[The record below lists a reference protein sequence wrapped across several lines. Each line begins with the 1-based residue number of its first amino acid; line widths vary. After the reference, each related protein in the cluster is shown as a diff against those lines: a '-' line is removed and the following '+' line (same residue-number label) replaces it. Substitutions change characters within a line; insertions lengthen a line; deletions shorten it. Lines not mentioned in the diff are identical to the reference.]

1 MRLYTDV
8 LSALFYARD
17 PVTVARDLLGKLLVR
32 ELDGQAL
39 VGRIVETEAY
49 LATHDPANHAYRGWK
64 PRHASM
70 FGPPGHAYVYA
81 MHRYHCLNIVTEAE
95 SVPSAVLLRAVE
107 PLVGLEAMH
116 ARRPTRRQ
124 TNLTSG
130 PGKLCQA
137 LAIDRTFD
145 AWDVTQGQGLWLAMP
160 ATPALLDVAVT
171 ARIGVTA
178 ARHLPLRFYVVSSQ
192 YVSRGPRPVTPH
204 APYQAGP
211 VPGQTTG
218 P

>member
-1 MRLYTDV
+1 MHTCTDV
-8 LSALFYARD
+8 LPASFYAHD

-32 ELDGQAL
+32 ELDGQVLA
-39 VGRIVETEAY
+39 GRIVETEAY
-49 LATHDPANHAYRGWK
+49 LATHDPANHAYGGWK
-64 PRHASM
+64 PRHATM
-70 FGPPGHAYVYA
+70 FGPPGCAYVYA
-81 MHRYHCLNIVTEAE
+81 IHRYHCLNIVTEGE

-107 PLVGLEAMH
+107 PLVGLEVMQ
-116 ARRPTRRQ
+116 ARRRTRHQ

-137 LAIDRTFD
+137 FAIDRTFD

-160 ATPALLDVAVT
+160 ASQAPLDVAVT
-171 ARIGVTA
+171 ARVGVTS
-178 ARHLPLRFYVVSSQ
+178 ARDLPLRFYVASSR
-192 YVSRGPRPVTPH
+192 YVSRGRRPVTHH
-204 APYQAGP
+204 APCQAGP